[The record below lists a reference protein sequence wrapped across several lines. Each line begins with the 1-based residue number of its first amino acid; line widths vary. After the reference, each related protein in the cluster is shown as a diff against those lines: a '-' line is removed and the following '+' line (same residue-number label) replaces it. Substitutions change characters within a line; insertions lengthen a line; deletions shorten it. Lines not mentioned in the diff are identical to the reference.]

1 MYDATRK
8 SLIIN
13 ALGVFRVAE
22 TITLILLKRLIYNYL
37 QVVLHRPS
45 IEGSNRATMLP
56 QRGHTALVLFFHRD
70 SVPNPDAPRGLF
82 VLHVFAVANTRT
94 RLSQSP

>member
-8 SLIIN
+8 LLTIN

-37 QVVLHRPS
+37 
-45 IEGSNRATMLP
+45 
-56 QRGHTALVLFFHRD
+56 
-70 SVPNPDAPRGLF
+70 
-82 VLHVFAVANTRT
+82 
-94 RLSQSP
+94 